1 MMNVTFLVRTG
12 SMSSNSSLE
21 KQCWGEDVNT
31 TCYLVNFYLSTAIE
45 FKNLVEA
52 WLDRLTNN
60 FTLRIFECLVYYHVD
75 NGKFERKSRKG
86 MFVSYGLKWRV
97 LEFGHLAKEMMIFD
111 RGVILKSLWPKGH
124 LRRHQDTWMVSQR

>member
-86 MFVSYGLKWRV
+86 MFVSYGLK
-97 LEFGHLAKEMMIFD
+97 
-111 RGVILKSLWPKGH
+111 
-124 LRRHQDTWMVSQR
+124 